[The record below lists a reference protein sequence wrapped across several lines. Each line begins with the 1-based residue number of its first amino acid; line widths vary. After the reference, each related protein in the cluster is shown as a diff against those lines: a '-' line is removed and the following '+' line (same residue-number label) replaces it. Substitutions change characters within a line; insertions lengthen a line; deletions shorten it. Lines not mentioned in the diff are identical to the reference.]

1 MSSISSPTK
10 DYNCMKIF
18 LKKTEYEQFQEHLTV
33 REQGYL
39 ENLCQLSFKQVHV
52 FFKDCLK
59 YKQVEYENSIK
70 K

>member
-1 MSSISSPTK
+1 
-10 DYNCMKIF
+10 MKIF